1 MLVFSISLLLLSLFA
16 NMYFYLQLKETKS
29 QLRIEKWQNSILIDS
44 FDQYIRVKTKE
55 TDDKATDG
63 TTTAD

>member
-44 FDQYIRVKTKE
+44 FDQYIRVKTKG
-55 TDDKATDG
+55 TDGKATDS
-63 TTTAD
+63 TTAAS

>member
-1 MLVFSISLLLLSLFA
+1 
-16 NMYFYLQLKETKS
+16 MYFYLQLKETKS